1 VTNPNIIHFNIEK
14 DYRDL
19 VSQVRLKSIANT
31 IINYFDLLNI
41 ELTISIVGEKKIH
54 ELNND
59 FRFID
64 SETDVLSFSADELN
78 PETGSKYIGDI
89 IISYPIAEKQS
100 SSSHYLVSDELD
112 LLTIHGLLHLIGYDH
127 ERKEEK
133 KQMFAVQSK
142 LVQLI
147 KASTKKN

>member
-1 VTNPNIIHFNIEK
+1 VTNPNSIHFNIEK
-14 DYRDL
+14 DYRNL

-31 IINYFDLLNI
+31 IINYFDLFNI
-41 ELTISIVGEKKIH
+41 ELTISIVGEKKIR

-59 FRFID
+59 FRFLD

-78 PETGSKYIGDI
+78 PETGNKYLGDI
-89 IISYPIAEKQS
+89 IISYPNAEKQS
-100 SSSHYLVSDELD
+100 SLFHHLVGEEIV
-112 LLTIHGLLHLIGYDH
+112 LLTIHGLLHLLGYDH
-127 ERKEEK
+127 EIKEEK

-147 KASTKKN
+147 KESTKKN